1 MKQLRIAY
9 VIQEFGVGGAEKIV
23 LDYLRLFEARDDIA
37 YIGIVLGKNNNS
49 LYSKAAQ
56 TEGLNIVYLNC
67 TPRRYKNA
75 YLDLIR
81 RRLTYN
87 LKLYFTLKKFK
98 PDVVHTHNTRML
110 KLITLCIKWCK
121 KYRWFHTL
129 HSDPYA
135 VEEHNI
141 ENAKSVFN
149 DLGVFPVCL
158 NNAQFEKAKARYG
171 ISDCVI
177 IRNITDVKRFSDC
190 TAKREDVRK
199 EIGIDNSAYV
209 IGTVGRLA
217 EVKNYDF
224 LIEVFAKVLP
234 QKPNS
239 VLLFA
244 GDGDKDSLYN
254 HAKALGIEDRVI
266 FLGSRTDVERI
277 YRAMDVFTLTS
288 TSEASS
294 LVTVEAQIAGLPCVI
309 SSAIP
314 AESVC
319 TKKVV
324 IMPKDAS
331 EQDWAAQLIS
341 PSNFAKLQTT
351 VEDYSVENNLSK
363 LLKAYKK

>member
-1 MKQLRIAY
+1 
-9 VIQEFGVGGAEKIV
+9 
-23 LDYLRLFEARDDIA
+23 
-37 YIGIVLGKNNNS
+37 
-49 LYSKAAQ
+49 
-56 TEGLNIVYLNC
+56 
-67 TPRRYKNA
+67 
-75 YLDLIR
+75 
-81 RRLTYN
+81 
-87 LKLYFTLKKFK
+87 
-98 PDVVHTHNTRML
+98 ML

-141 ENAKSVFN
+141 ENAKTVFN

-177 IRNITDVKRFSDC
+177 IRNIIDIKRFSDC
-190 TAKREDVRK
+190 TAKCEDVLK

-224 LIEVFAKVLP
+224 LIEVFAKLLP

-341 PSNFAKLQTT
+341 PSNFAKPQTKI
-351 VEDYSVENNLSK
+351 EDYSIENNLSK